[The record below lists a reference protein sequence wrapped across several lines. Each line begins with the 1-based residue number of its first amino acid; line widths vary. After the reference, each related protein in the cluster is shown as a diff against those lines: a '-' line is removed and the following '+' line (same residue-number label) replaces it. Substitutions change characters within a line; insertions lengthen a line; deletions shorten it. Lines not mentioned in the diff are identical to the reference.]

1 MTIESVTSSA
11 AATNNT
17 SSSLNKLS
25 NDLDSFL
32 LILTTQLQNQDPLSP
47 MDSSEFTN
55 QLVQFANVEQAIQQS
70 GYLEN
75 LVNLQKSNEV
85 IGAVSYV
92 GKTVEVDH
100 NEFDKP
106 ADSGATMKYTLP
118 EGVRTASLLVLN
130 GDSEV
135 VAIVP
140 VEAKAGEG
148 SYTWDGKDSQGNQL
162 PTGPYS
168 FQVNAVD
175 DDNNAIVE
183 GVSYTA
189 IGKVTGVEYGDGK
202 TILQLGSVEVDLS
215 KVKAVTESAAAPA
228 S

>member
-1 MTIESVTSSA
+1 MTIGSIANAASS
-11 AATNNT
+11 NNST
-17 SSSLNKLS
+17 TALNKLS

-100 NEFDKP
+100 NEFHKE
-106 ADSGATMKYTLP
+106 ADSGATLKYTLP
-118 EGVRTASLLVLN
+118 EGARSATLLVMDDKN
-130 GDSEV
+130 DV
-135 VAIVP
+135 VSIVP
-140 VEAKAGEG
+140 VDAKTGEG
-148 SYTWDGKDSQGNQL
+148 SYEWDGKNASGDHFPSGA
-162 PTGPYS
+162 YS
-168 FQVNAVD
+168 FQINAVD
-175 DDNNAIVE
+175 DNNNAIVE
-183 GVSYTA
+183 GVTYASS
-189 IGKVTGVEYGDGK
+189 GKVTGVEYGDGK
-202 TILQLGSVEVDLS
+202 TILQMGSVQVDLS
-215 KVKAVTESAAAPA
+215 KVKAVTESSAQG

>member
-1 MTIESVTSSA
+1 MTIGSVTNT
-11 AATNNT
+11 AATSNAT
-17 SSSLNKLS
+17 SSLNKLS

-70 GYLEN
+70 GYLEDLLN
-75 LVNLQKSNEV
+75 FQKSNEV

-100 NEFDKP
+100 NVFEKT
-106 ADSGATMKYTLP
+106 ANSGATLKYSLP
-118 EGVRTASLLVLN
+118 DGVKNASLMILNDKDEVVGVAQIKTDKGEGVY
-130 GDSEV
+130 E
-135 VAIVP
+135 
-140 VEAKAGEG
+140 
-148 SYTWDGKDSQGNQL
+148 WDGLNSENAQL
-162 PTGPYS
+162 PAGAYS

-175 DDNNAIVE
+175 DDGNAILDGITYAV
-183 GVSYTA
+183 T
-189 IGKVTGVEYGDGK
+189 GKVTGVEYGDGK
-202 TILQLGSVEVDLS
+202 TILQMGSVQVDLS
-215 KVKAVTESAAAPA
+215 KVKAVKETPA